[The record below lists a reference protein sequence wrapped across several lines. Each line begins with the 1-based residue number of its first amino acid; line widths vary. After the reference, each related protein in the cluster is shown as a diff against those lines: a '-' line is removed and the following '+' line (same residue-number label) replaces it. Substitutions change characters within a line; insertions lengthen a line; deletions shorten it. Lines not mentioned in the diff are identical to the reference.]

1 MLRKRKEKS
10 VPYIWVGWQQQD
22 WLGFQGLSL
31 NFCAEVIWRIL
42 SNSLISP
49 LCAKVNHTTASN
61 SSQLFSCETDCW
73 ASVWLWRC
81 SVPVTGPRDDKLPLC
96 QYESWDSSLHS
107 LHQMGL
113 IKLLANEWGL
123 MAPLGILLCLNKQL
137 KINSFLNYSFYH
149 VCFCIFI
156 NRVSPLSTFS

>member
-1 MLRKRKEKS
+1 MLREKKKKRKNLLLVFVLADNGKIDLAFRGSACISLLRLSEGYCARVS
-10 VPYIWVGWQQQD
+10 FLLCVPRWTTQMPPIALSYSHVRQIAE
-22 WLGFQGLSL
+22 LLFGFRD
-31 NFCAEVIWRIL
+31 V
-42 SNSLISP
+42 
-49 LCAKVNHTTASN
+49 H
-61 SSQLFSCETDCW
+61 
-73 ASVWLWRC
+73 
-81 SVPVTGPRDDKLPLC
+81 VPVTGPRDDKLPLC

-149 VCFCIFI
+149 VFFWHIH
-156 NRVSPLSTFS
+156 